1 MGTYHKGNCS
11 VSDKTKQKILGAAGK
26 VFARGGYRAMTLRQ
40 VTHEAKVN
48 LAAVNYHFGSKLN
61 LVRALLRDR
70 FEPINQQRHHL
81 LDQQIEAH
89 APNPVPVP
97 IIYDTLF
104 RPLFTGIGYASDK
117 DTNLIQIIG
126 RALTESAEFMRG
138 LHKEFFAD
146 LSKRYMNEIQRS
158 CPELTPEQI
167 QYRFFLSVSTM
178 IGIIIEQVRLETLSD
193 GKLDGNNLDIIL
205 NELTTFVVA
214 GFQQR

>member
-1 MGTYHKGNCS
+1 MGTSHKGNCS

-61 LVRALLRDR
+61 LMRALLRDR
-70 FEPINQQRHHL
+70 FEPINQQRHLL

-89 APNPVPVP
+89 APDPVPLSV
-97 IIYDTLF
+97 IYDTLF
-104 RPLFTGIGYASDK
+104 RPLFTDISSASD
-117 DTNLIQIIG
+117 DDANLVQIIG
-126 RALTESAEFMRG
+126 RALTEPAEFMRG

-146 LSKRYMNEIQRS
+146 LSKRFMNEIQRS
-158 CPELTPEQI
+158 CPELSTEQI

-178 IGIIIEQVRLETLSD
+178 IGIVIEQVRLETISD
-193 GKLDGNNLDIIL
+193 GKLDGKNLDIIL